1 MGRLRPEEVTDLF
14 HGKHEIFGFR
24 VELVENQAGWGRS
37 VDGRQRGSSRRFRCR
52 GRSKFGGWFEGS
64 NGLKVIVF
72 ENPEVVFGKTGDWI
86 AGLVGDHDA
95 QDNEPSRNL
104 YYRTY

>member
-1 MGRLRPEEVTDLF
+1 
-14 HGKHEIFGFR
+14 
-24 VELVENQAGWGRS
+24 
-37 VDGRQRGSSRRFRCR
+37 
-52 GRSKFGGWFEGS
+52 
-64 NGLKVIVF
+64 LKVIVF